1 MLPDDVSRLG
11 AGTERFEVQKVS
23 DPQTMRALGHPV
35 RLALL
40 EVLSLY
46 GSLTATE
53 AGKRIGES
61 ATTCSFHLRQLA
73 SYGLVEEA
81 GGGKGRARPWR
92 MSSDGI
98 HLSHTA
104 KEPEASI
111 AALAL
116 ARLARER
123 QLARL
128 DTWLQTQ
135 SAYSPAW
142 RHAARGSEHLI
153 FATAEEVS
161 RLADE
166 FSRLL
171 EERFGER
178 IRTPAARPEGALPVE
193 VLTFAYPIERPLTGA
208 EQ

>member
-1 MLPDDVSRLG
+1 MIPEDVSRPG
-11 AGTERFEVQKVS
+11 IGTERFEVQTVS

-53 AGKRIGES
+53 AGKHIGES

-73 SYGLVEEA
+73 NYGLVEEA

-92 MSSDGI
+92 MSSYGI
-98 HLSHTA
+98 DLSHTA
-104 KEPEASI
+104 NEPEANI
-111 AALAL
+111 AARAL

-123 QLARL
+123 QLTRL

-135 SAYSPAW
+135 SAYPPSW
-142 RHAARGSEHLI
+142 RHAARESEHLI

-161 RLADE
+161 RLGDE
-166 FSRLL
+166 FSSLL

-178 IRTPAARPEGALPVE
+178 AATPSARPEGALPVE
-193 VLTFAYPIERPLTGA
+193 VLTFAYPVELPLTSA
-208 EQ
+208 SQ